1 MCGDGGKLIICDGC
15 DGEYHLTCLQ
25 PALARVPEGYW
36 ECDDCIDRRLLKA
49 REDLLRNSALF
60 ELVVDD
66 TQKAA
71 QPSSNHAGAQ
81 KPVYRP
87 VPEVLQAMHAMALA
101 IGEVLHKPT
110 KAT

>member
-1 MCGDGGKLIICDGC
+1 MIICDGC

-25 PALARVPEGYW
+25 PALAQVPEGYW
-36 ECDDCIDRRLLKA
+36 ECDDCVDRRLLKA

-60 ELVVDD
+60 ELLVDD
-66 TQKAA
+66 KQTAA
-71 QPSSNHAGAQ
+71 QPSSNHEGSQ

-87 VPEVLQAMHAMALA
+87 VPEVLQAVRAMALA

-110 KAT
+110 ETT